1 MQPQTPKPT
10 LTPKQTEILKREK
23 KSKDGY
29 RKKLIGQSRDTVQK
43 EDGTGSQSVEN
54 KEYSIDQEPNYVK
67 FYIDTIHRIY
77 DLPKGNLLH
86 ELLRLMTY
94 EGEITLNP
102 YQKAKI
108 CEITGNSTGTL
119 DNFLSKLKAK
129 KIIWPIPNPINPKR
143 PSGTFKVNPEIFGR
157 GKWKD
162 LVKQRDAWLK
172 IEWNEEGEQKVSS
185 SFGQKAKELEAAEA
199 AAEASLAEQ
208 IIKIDEYEIEEE
220 EIKIEQPQLKAIGE

>member
-1 MQPQTPKPT
+1 MNQQEQKP
-10 LTPKQTEILKREK
+10 LTAQQKEFQKREK
-23 KSKDGY
+23 KSKEGY
-29 RKKLIGQSRDTVQK
+29 RKKLIGQSRDTVQNS
-43 EDGTGSQSVEN
+43 DGSGKQSIEN
-54 KEYSIDQEPNYVK
+54 KEYSIDQEPTYIK

-94 EGEITLNP
+94 EGEISLNP
-102 YQKAKI
+102 TLKARI
-108 CEITGNSTGTL
+108 CEATGNQLGTL

-129 KIIWPIPNPINPKR
+129 KIIWSVPNPLNPKR

-185 SFGQKAKELEAAEA
+185 SFGQKAKEQEAAEA
-199 AAEASLAEQ
+199 AAEQ
-208 IIKIDEYEIEEE
+208 IIKIDEYEIEEKY
-220 EIKIEQPQLKAIGE
+220 EIMEDIILKASGE